1 MQERGPARLIDVA
14 RLAGVA
20 KTTASDA
27 LNGGGR
33 VSSATRE
40 TVLAAA
46 RELGYAPNTA
56 AQYLRKGATGT
67 IAVVLPEILSRS
79 PYYTAVVFGI
89 VGQAALHDVDVTI
102 VSPTEHK
109 RRDRAI
115 RADGIIIGDPRRGDP
130 SLPVI
135 LDYPVPVVS
144 LERVL
149 GIEQRPDGVV
159 WSAHETAMTR
169 LLQRVDAT
177 GAKRPALIVAADD
190 TDWTSQLARSYRAG
204 CAERDVEPIVGT
216 VPFEALNVQVRAAAE
231 RLLDEH
237 ADIDAIVCAPD
248 ASAVEVMSL
257 IRDRGLV
264 PGEDIVVVS
273 CVDSLSL
280 SHVQPTVTAIDLR
293 PREAGIACAKL
304 LFDLIDGSAPT
315 GTELEY
321 PLAIVDRESTAGRLA
336 PRPHSR

>member
-1 MQERGPARLIDVA
+1 MQERGPAKLIDVA

-27 LNGGGR
+27 LSGGGR
-33 VSSATRE
+33 VSEATRE

-46 RELGYAPNTA
+46 RELGYAPNSA

-79 PYYTAVVFGI
+79 PYYMAVVFGI
-89 VGQAALHDVDVTI
+89 VGEAALHDYDVTI
-102 VSPTEHK
+102 VSPTEHQ

-130 SLPVI
+130 SLPV
-135 LDYPVPVVS
+135 LLGYPVPVVS
-144 LERVL
+144 LEHVI
-149 GIEQRPDGVV
+149 GVEQGPDGLV
-159 WSAHETAMTR
+159 WSAHERAMTE
-169 LLQRVDAT
+169 LLGRVDAT
-177 GAKRPALIVAADD
+177 GATRPALIVAADD
-190 TDWTSQLARSYRAG
+190 TDWTAQLARSFRAG
-204 CAERDVEPIVGT
+204 CESRGVEPIVGT

-237 ADIDAIVCAPD
+237 PDIDAIVCAPD
-248 ASAVEVMSL
+248 ASAVEVTTL
-257 IRDRGLV
+257 LRERGRV

-293 PREAGIACAKL
+293 PRDAGIACASL
-304 LFDLIDGSAPT
+304 LFDLIDGRSPT
-315 GTELEY
+315 GTEIEY
-321 PLAIVDRESTAGRLA
+321 PLTIVDRESTAARIGSGRV
-336 PRPHSR
+336 